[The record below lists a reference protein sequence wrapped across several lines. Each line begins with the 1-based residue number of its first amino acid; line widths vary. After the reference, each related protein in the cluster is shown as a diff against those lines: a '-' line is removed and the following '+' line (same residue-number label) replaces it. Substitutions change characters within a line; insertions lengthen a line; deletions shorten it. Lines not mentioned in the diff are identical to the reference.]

1 MNAKV
6 IIVYYFMFTAS
17 LLVGLNGKHLGYK
30 GSQLVASASTLIA
43 VFCSILLLI
52 DITKNKM
59 PSRINVY
66 NWFGIDLI
74 ETNISLMIDQL
85 TVAML
90 CIITII
96 SFCAQIYSIEYMSS
110 DPHKVRY
117 HFELLLFT
125 LFMIIL
131 VTSDSIIQLFIGW
144 EGVGVCS
151 YLLINFWYLR
161 FKAVKASILAILVN
175 KIGDLTLLTGISLI
189 QFMYK
194 ALSFDTIN
202 NSSSYLWDIKSKFI
216 NSVYESKVVKNSTT
230 IEYIDEL
237 SLFFIYDEFCSTH
250 LNEFSTALELICILI
265 VLASIGKSAQF
276 GFHIWLPEAM
286 EGPTPVSSLIH
297 AATMVTAGVFLM
309 LRTTFLFVHTPN
321 VLIFVM
327 IIGALTIIVS
337 ATIGV
342 NQTDMKKVIAYSTCS
357 QLGYLFMCCG
367 TGSYNEGMYHL
378 LMHAFFKALLFLT
391 AGYVIHLFSNQQDI
405 RFLGGLRSITPIG
418 YICMTG
424 GSLAIIGN
432 PFTSGFYSK
441 EPIIDFLNTCVESEV
456 EKSDFYYINVIMI
469 ASYITLIITTL
480 YSINNVLTI
489 FFKKFN
495 GPKST
500 ILQFYYS
507 SMFMIVPLIIL
518 IVCSITVGYM
528 SLENLF
534 GFQSDF
540 WGNSFIIKKYVYIIE
555 RSEIKVEIN
564 ITQEKIKKAEDRL
577 VKLGSYL
584 YEFVEEARIEAINWV
599 CITLYIC
606 FFFIK
611 KVKKRVMHFKNK
623 IKKIKVFLVYTSF
636 KYKFVFFNKLIL
648 YALIKKVMK
657 YSFHTMFSTF
667 DKGIIEIIG
676 PSGIVDRISIL
687 IKKLNILQTGF
698 IYHYLGFLLITMISL
713 LYAVLLC

>member
-1 MNAKV
+1 MNAKI
-6 IIVYYFMFTAS
+6 IIVYYSMFTTS
-17 LLVGLNGKHLGYK
+17 LLVGLTGKKLGYK
-30 GSQLVASASTLIA
+30 GSQLVSSISTL
-43 VFCSILLLI
+43 VSVVCSILLLI
-52 DITKNKM
+52 DITKKKV
-59 PSRINVY
+59 SSKINVY

-74 ETNISLMIDQL
+74 ETNISLIVDQL
-85 TVAML
+85 TIAML

-96 SFCAQIYSIEYMSS
+96 SFCAQIYSVEYMSS

-131 VTSDSIIQLFIGW
+131 VTSDSIVQLFIGW

-175 KIGDLTLLTGISLI
+175 KIGDLALLTGISLI
-189 QFMYK
+189 QFVYK
-194 ALSFDTIN
+194 ALSFDIIN
-202 NSSSYLWDIKSKFI
+202 NSSSYLWDIKSKFAKNI
-216 NSVYESKVVKNSTT
+216 YESKVVKSSTT
-230 IEYIDEL
+230 IEYIEDL
-237 SLFFIYDEFCSTH
+237 SFFFIYDEYCTTH
-250 LNEFSTALELICILI
+250 LSEFGTILELICVFI
-265 VLASIGKSAQF
+265 VIASIGKSAQF

-297 AATMVTAGVFLM
+297 AATMVTAGIFLM

-327 IIGALTIIVS
+327 IIGALTIIIS

-342 NQTDMKKVIAYSTCS
+342 NQTDIKKVIAYSTCS

-367 TGSYNEGMYHL
+367 TGSYIEGMFHL

-391 AGYVIHLFSNQQDI
+391 AGYIIHLFGNQQDI

-418 YICMTG
+418 YICMTV

-441 EPIIDFLNTCVESEV
+441 EPIIDFLNTCIEFKIEN
-456 EKSDFYYINVIMI
+456 SDFYYINIITI

-480 YSINNVLTI
+480 YSIKNMFTM

-495 GPKST
+495 GPKNT
-500 ILQFYYS
+500 ILKFYYS

-518 IVCSITVGYM
+518 SICSIIIGYIL
-528 SLENLF
+528 LEKLF
-534 GFQSDF
+534 GFQNDF
-540 WGNSFIIKKYVYIIE
+540 WGNSFIIKKATYIIDNY
-555 RSEIKVEIN
+555 EIKGDIKITEEKLRKAQERVE
-564 ITQEKIKKAEDRL
+564 
-577 VKLGSYL
+577 KLYSYL
-584 YEFVEEARIEAINWV
+584 YEFIEETRIEAISWV
-599 CITLYIC
+599 CITIYVC
-606 FFFIK
+606 FFFITK
-611 KVKKRVMHFKNK
+611 IKKRVMYLKKK
-623 IKKIKVFLVYTSF
+623 IKKTKVWWVYTNF
-636 KYKFVFFNKLIL
+636 KYKFLFFNKTIL
-648 YALIKKVMK
+648 NSIIKKSIK
-657 YSFHTMFSTF
+657 YSFHTMFTIF
-667 DKGIIEIIG
+667 DKGIVEKVG
-676 PSGIVDRISIL
+676 PSGIIDKINIL

-698 IYHYLGFLLITMISL
+698 IYHYLGLLLITMISL
-713 LYAVLLC
+713 LYAILLY

>member
-1 MNAKV
+1 
-6 IIVYYFMFTAS
+6 
-17 LLVGLNGKHLGYK
+17 
-30 GSQLVASASTLIA
+30 
-43 VFCSILLLI
+43 
-52 DITKNKM
+52 
-59 PSRINVY
+59 
-66 NWFGIDLI
+66 
-74 ETNISLMIDQL
+74 
-85 TVAML
+85 
-90 CIITII
+90 
-96 SFCAQIYSIEYMSS
+96 
-110 DPHKVRY
+110 
-117 HFELLLFT
+117 
-125 LFMIIL
+125 
-131 VTSDSIIQLFIGW
+131 
-144 EGVGVCS
+144 
-151 YLLINFWYLR
+151 
-161 FKAVKASILAILVN
+161 
-175 KIGDLTLLTGISLI
+175 
-189 QFMYK
+189 
-194 ALSFDTIN
+194 
-202 NSSSYLWDIKSKFI
+202 
-216 NSVYESKVVKNSTT
+216 
-230 IEYIDEL
+230 
-237 SLFFIYDEFCSTH
+237 
-250 LNEFSTALELICILI
+250 
-265 VLASIGKSAQF
+265 
-276 GFHIWLPEAM
+276 M

-391 AGYVIHLFSNQQDI
+391 AGYIIHLFSNQQDI

-540 WGNSFIIKKYVYIIE
+540 
-555 RSEIKVEIN
+555 
-564 ITQEKIKKAEDRL
+564 
-577 VKLGSYL
+577 
-584 YEFVEEARIEAINWV
+584 
-599 CITLYIC
+599 
-606 FFFIK
+606 
-611 KVKKRVMHFKNK
+611 
-623 IKKIKVFLVYTSF
+623 
-636 KYKFVFFNKLIL
+636 
-648 YALIKKVMK
+648 
-657 YSFHTMFSTF
+657 
-667 DKGIIEIIG
+667 
-676 PSGIVDRISIL
+676 
-687 IKKLNILQTGF
+687 
-698 IYHYLGFLLITMISL
+698 
-713 LYAVLLC
+713 